1 MKCENCG
8 AKLKRADA
16 FCPECGAQVV
26 KARRSERKAAAP
38 TAAER
43 GRKRLRFP
51 FLIAGAVLAVALG
64 GFLAAKEFGVLSCL
78 FGKSSG
84 EILFVSD
91 GSVYGISLKGSGEK
105 RTEYTDSFYGSEA
118 AAPERIGRL
127 FFPTVS
133 RDGKYRFFPEDFN
146 GQERNFTLCYQE
158 GREKPRRIASDVR
171 GYYVTGDN
179 QVIYVKNDSLY
190 VTRPGEQGEKVD
202 SDLLVTFG
210 SFFNFGLWEA
220 QAAGGLAVSKDESK
234 MVWRTDSGC
243 YCQDIDLKEEKVKL
257 ASDGFLLAY
266 TENFESLLFQR
277 DDGALYLSKNLK
289 KAEKV
294 ADDADLVLATDLEK
308 GTFYYTVVKAENV
321 KLADYIEDD
330 LAETDRVITEPVKS
344 DYEREVTSGFGT
356 GAYTRRVVDD
366 QYYDDLERYQGKLK
380 RDELRQWLAGKEVP
394 VKYTELYFW
403 NNGEETLVT
412 SGYDSLLAS
421 VDISASVRKNDYT
434 DLRERS
440 SDFTGSLVYQKAPE
454 GEEEG
459 RKAKLSGLPALRELD
474 DSVQTAEGLG
484 IESEEEL
491 LELLGVETVPAT
503 AYESEYFL
511 CVDGVEYDLGLKGW
525 FLAQCIFD
533 ARSNQLYLD
542 GFKGMSSE
550 DGGFDSGIMSV
561 NLADGAGQVREYAE
575 DASLS
580 LVYGGN
586 VYYLEDYGVGAGDK
600 DLYRNGEFV
609 CDDVLEVWPVPDSNA
624 VVAVTDY
631 DEDSQ
636 SGTLKLLPE
645 KGGEAVEIGADVDLT
660 TFPFGAYG
668 EDYIFMIS
676 DYSSERKSGDLLY
689 FDGKETRVLE
699 SDVTA
704 YFSDY
709 AGDDFDLSLMGGNG
723 AGLNRTMNRLNE
735 AKRRGK
741 EEAEEERAYAEPEEA
756 EEAWAWPEAGAEAT
770 SEEAA
775 AAGW

>member
-26 KARRSERKAAAP
+26 KVRRSERRAAAP

-64 GFLAAKEFGVLSCL
+64 GFLAVKEFGVLSRL
-78 FGKSSG
+78 FGKGSG

-146 GQERNFTLCYQE
+146 GQERTFTLCYQE

-171 GYYVTGDN
+171 GYHVTGDN

-190 VTRPGEQGEKVD
+190 VTRPGEQGKKVD

-220 QAAGGLAVSKDESK
+220 RAGYGLAVSKDESK

-243 YCQDIDLKEEKVKL
+243 YCQDIDLEEEKVKL
-257 ASDGFLLAY
+257 VSDGFLLAY
-266 TENFESLLFQR
+266 TENFESLLFQK
-277 DDGALYLSKNLK
+277 DDGALYLSKNLQ

-330 LAETDRVITEPVKS
+330 LAETDRAITEPVKS

-366 QYYDDLERYQGKLK
+366 QYYEDLERWQRKLE

-403 NNGEETLVT
+403 DNGEETLVT
-412 SGYDSLLAS
+412 SDYDSLLAS

-434 DLRERS
+434 DLREKN
-440 SDFTGSLVYQKAPE
+440 SDFTGALVYQKVPE
-454 GEEEG
+454 REEEG
-459 RKAKLSGLPALRELD
+459 RKAKLSGLPVLRELD
-474 DSVQTAEGLG
+474 DSVQTAAEGLWIG
-484 IESEEEL
+484 NEEEL

-525 FLAQCIFD
+525 LLTQWIFD
-533 ARSNQLYLD
+533 ARSNQLYFD
-542 GFKGMSSE
+542 GFRMPGE
-550 DGGFDSGIMSV
+550 DRGYYSGIMSV

-575 DASLS
+575 DASLR

-586 VYYLEDYGVGAGDK
+586 VYYFQDWNSEDGG

-609 CDDVLEVWPVPDSNA
+609 CDDVLEVWPVPGSNA
-624 VVAVTDY
+624 AVAVTDY

-636 SGTLKLLPE
+636 SGTLKLLSE
-645 KGGEAVEIGADVDLT
+645 KGGEVVEIGADVDLT

-668 EDYIFMIS
+668 EDCIFMIS

-689 FDGKETRVLE
+689 FDGKKTRVLE

-709 AGDDFDLSLMGGNG
+709 AGDDFDVSLMGGNG
-723 AGLNRTMNRLNE
+723 AGLGQTINRFNE
-735 AKRRGK
+735 GERRGK
-741 EEAEEERAYAEPEEA
+741 EVAEEERAYAEPEEA
-756 EEAWAWPEAGAEAT
+756 EAAAEKGA
-770 SEEAA
+770 AA

>member
-105 RTEYTDSFYGSEA
+105 RTEYTDSFYGSQA

-179 QVIYVKNDSLY
+179 QVVYVKNDSLY

-210 SFFNFGLWEA
+210 SFFNFGFWD
-220 QAAGGLAVSKDESK
+220 AGASHGLAVSKDESK

-243 YCQDIDLKEEKVKL
+243 YCQDIDLEEEKVKL
-257 ASDGFLLAY
+257 VSDGFLLAY

-294 ADDADLVLATDLEK
+294 ADDADEVLATDLEK
-308 GTFYYTVVKAENV
+308 GTFYYTVVKERNV

-330 LAETDRVITEPVKS
+330 LAEEDQAITEPVKS
-344 DYEREVTSGFGT
+344 DYEREITSGFGT

-434 DLRERS
+434 DLREKS
-440 SDFTGSLVYQKAPE
+440 SDFTGALVYQKVL
-454 GEEEG
+454 EEEEEEQ
-459 RKAKLSGLPALRELD
+459 KAKLSGLPALRELD

-491 LELLGVETVPAT
+491 LELLGVETRVTP
-503 AYESEYFL
+503 EPEYFL

-525 FLAQCIFD
+525 LLTQWIFD
-533 ARSNQLYLD
+533 ARSNQLYLG
-542 GFKGMSSE
+542 GFKRISSE

-575 DASLS
+575 DAQLS
-580 LVYGGN
+580 MVYGGN
-586 VYYLEDYGVGAGDK
+586 VYYLENYGEGDGE
-600 DLYRNGEFV
+600 LYRNGEFV
-609 CDDVLEVWPVPDSNA
+609 CDDVLEVWPVPGSNA
-624 VVAVTDY
+624 AVAVTDY

-636 SGTLKLLPE
+636 SGALKLLSE
-645 KGGEAVEIGADVDLT
+645 KGGEPVEIGADVDLT

-668 EDYIFMIS
+668 EDCIFMIS

-709 AGDDFDLSLMGGNG
+709 AGDDFDVSLMGGNG
-723 AGLNRTMNRLNE
+723 AGLNRTMNRFN
-735 AKRRGK
+735 AARRRGK

-775 AAGW
+775 AADW

>member
-179 QVIYVKNDSLY
+179 QVVYVKNDSLY
-190 VTRPGEQGEKVD
+190 VTRPGEQEEKVD
-202 SDLLVTFG
+202 SDLLVTFS
-210 SFFNFGLWEA
+210 SFFYFGFWEA
-220 QAAGGLAVSKDESK
+220 RAGYGLAVSKDESK

-243 YCQDIDLKEEKVKL
+243 YCQDIDLEEEKVKL
-257 ASDGFLLAY
+257 VSDGFLLAY
-266 TENFESLLFQR
+266 TENFESLLFQK
-277 DDGALYLSKNLK
+277 DDGALYLSKNLQ

-330 LAETDRVITEPVKS
+330 LAETDRAITEPVKS

-366 QYYDDLERYQGKLK
+366 QYYDDLERWQRKLE
-380 RDELRQWLAGKEVP
+380 RDELRQWLKGVEVP
-394 VKYTELYFW
+394 VKYEELYFW

-412 SGYDSLLAS
+412 SDYGGRVAS
-421 VDISASVRKNDYT
+421 ADVSISSIRYDYT
-434 DLRERS
+434 DLREKS
-440 SDFTGSLVYQKAPE
+440 SDFTGVLVYQKFPE
-454 GEEEG
+454 TEGERKKVKMSELPDYRELEDSVQRAEEEG
-459 RKAKLSGLPALRELD
+459 GVGP
-474 DSVQTAEGLG
+474 
-484 IESEEEL
+484 

-525 FLAQCIFD
+525 SLAQWLFD
-533 ARSNQLYLD
+533 ARSNQLYFS
-542 GFKGMSSE
+542 GFRRPGE
-550 DGGFDSGIMSV
+550 DGGYYSGIMSV

-575 DASLS
+575 YASLR

-586 VYYLEDYGVGAGDK
+586 VYYFQDWNAEDGG

-636 SGTLKLLPE
+636 SGTLKLLLE
-645 KGGEAVEIGADVDLT
+645 KGGEPVEIGADVDLT

-668 EDYIFMIS
+668 EDCIFMIS
-676 DYSSERKSGDLLY
+676 DYSSERKSGDLRY
-689 FDGKETRVLE
+689 FDGKKTRVLE

-723 AGLNRTMNRLNE
+723 AGFNRTMNRLNE
-735 AKRRGK
+735 AKWRGK

-756 EEAWAWPEAGAEAT
+756 EEAWAWPEEETSDATEAA